1 MTAETASSLFTP
13 ISPEPPWATA
23 SHPDDADTSPMEL
36 SALGAHVDT
45 CNGSR
50 GRWFNVQCAADS
62 LLSFV
67 ASRFVTTVVM
77 VVFVFGVVA
86 IVA

>member
-1 MTAETASSLFTP
+1 MTAETASPLFTS
-13 ISPEPPWATA
+13 ISPQVPWATA
-23 SHPDDADTSPMEL
+23 SHPEDADTSPMEL
-36 SALGAHVDT
+36 SALGAHVDR

-50 GRWFNVQCAADS
+50 GRWFSAQCAADS

-67 ASRFVTTVVM
+67 ASRFVTTLVV
-77 VVFVFGVVA
+77 VAFVFGVVA

>member
-1 MTAETASSLFTP
+1 MIAHSASPLFTP
-13 ISPEPPWATA
+13 LPPAAPWATA
-23 SHPDDADTSPMEL
+23 SHPEEVDTSPMEL
-36 SALGAHVDT
+36 SALGAHVDR

-50 GRWFNVQCAADS
+50 GRWFSIQCAADS

-67 ASRFVTTVVM
+67 ASRFVTTVV
-77 VVFVFGVVA
+77 VVAFVFGVVA